1 MTINK
6 KEILFKSR
14 EKLFGSV
21 LVSLSLLSLSLSSN
35 PVFTLLRDLFDLI
48 RRASIIFMFSIYLFL
63 LNLASSSS
71 SSLANTKRCC
81 FILFVSLS
89 MMTLNCSAL
98 EQLCGEF
105 TSSDILRNGAFDSSA
120 IDKIQLDNQANNI
133 SDPILCIYK
142 FVAAKNEK
150 VLIRF
155 NKFDIRSV
163 APE

>member
-6 KEILFKSR
+6 KEILFKTN
-14 EKLFGSV
+14 
-21 LVSLSLLSLSLSSN
+21 SL
-35 PVFTLLRDLFDLI
+35 
-48 RRASIIFMFSIYLFL
+48 
-63 LNLASSSS
+63 SSSS
-71 SSLANTKRCC
+71 SSLNPV
-81 FILFVSLS
+81 FILDPIRRRSFMFSIHLFLINLASSLFNS
-89 MMTLNCSAL
+89 KRRCIWLVLMLTLNCSMAL